1 MSDKPESEEVEFL
14 VDLALEKFKMISE
27 GMNFE
32 QAMIIY
38 AAACCATV
46 GALSNELDEAL
57 IQNETIPDPERQEVL
72 SNYPSNFV
80 DILIEQGK
88 PHLVDPFINK
98 LNEIIDE
105 LNQ

>member
-1 MSDKPESEEVEFL
+1 MESEEEIESL

-32 QAMIIY
+32 QAMITY

-46 GALSNELDEAL
+46 SALSHELDEEL
-57 IQNETIPDPERQEVL
+57 IANELIPDPERQQVL
-72 SNYPSNFV
+72 SDYPRNFV

-88 PHLVDPFINK
+88 PHLVEPFIHK
-98 LNEIIDE
+98 LNAIIDE

>member
-1 MSDKPESEEVEFL
+1 
-14 VDLALEKFKMISE
+14 MISE
-27 GMNFE
+27 GMDFE
-32 QAMIIY
+32 QAMITY

-46 GALSNELDEAL
+46 GALSNELDEEL
-57 IQNETIPDPERQEVL
+57 ISNDLIPDPERQQVL
-72 SNYPSNFV
+72 SEYPRNFV

-105 LNQ
+105 LNK

>member
-1 MSDKPESEEVEFL
+1 
-14 VDLALEKFKMISE
+14 MISE
-27 GMNFE
+27 GMSFE

-46 GALSNELDEAL
+46 GALSNELDQAL

-72 SNYPSNFV
+72 SNYPRNFI

-98 LNEIIDE
+98 LNAIIDE
-105 LNQ
+105 LNK